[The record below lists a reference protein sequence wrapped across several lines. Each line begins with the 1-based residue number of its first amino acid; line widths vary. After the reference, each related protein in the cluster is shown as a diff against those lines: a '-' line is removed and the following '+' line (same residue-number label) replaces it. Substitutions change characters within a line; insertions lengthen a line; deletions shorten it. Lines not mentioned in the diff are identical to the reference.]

1 MHRSKIRGALLALL
15 VLSLSFVATAPSFAQ
30 RGDDSGRRSKNG
42 KLEGTVGGV
51 QVTVEYGR
59 PQVNGRSLWGSLVPY
74 GQVWRT
80 GADEAT
86 TITFA
91 ADVEVEGQALAAGTY
106 SLFTVP
112 GESEWVVVFNKV
124 AQQWGAFNY
133 DQAQDALR
141 VTVKPKAAEHVEA
154 LDFQIE
160 GDAVV
165 LRWEKLA
172 VPFVVAAG

>member
-1 MHRSKIRGALLALL
+1 MHRSKLRGASIALL
-15 VLSLSFVATAPSFAQ
+15 VFALALGASAQAFAQ

-51 QVTVEYGR
+51 AVTVEYGK
-59 PQVNGRSLWGSLVPY
+59 PLVNGRAVWGSLVPY

-91 ADVEVEGQALAAGTY
+91 QDVTIEGQALPAGTY

-112 GESEWVVVFNKV
+112 GESEWTVVFNKV

-141 VTVKPKAAEHVEA
+141 VTVEPKAAEHVEA
-154 LDFQIE
+154 MDFLIE
-160 GDAVV
+160 GDAIV
-165 LRWEKLA
+165 LRWAELA
-172 VPFVVAAG
+172 VPFTVAAG